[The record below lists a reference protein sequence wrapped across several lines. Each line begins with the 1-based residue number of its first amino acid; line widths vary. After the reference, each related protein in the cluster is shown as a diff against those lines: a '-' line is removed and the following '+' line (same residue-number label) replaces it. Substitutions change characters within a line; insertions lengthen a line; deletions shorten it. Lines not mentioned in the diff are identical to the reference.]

1 MNFTIRLKKIL
12 TILLER
18 DTVISVQELAEGIG
32 VSKRTVQRELEYI
45 AKDLAPYHLDFET
58 KTGKGVWISGSAED
72 KQALLDK
79 LRAGDNYDAT
89 DKEERRKRLL
99 LEILK
104 DKGLKKLFYYA
115 SMFQVSE
122 ATVSSDLEALEGWL
136 SEHGLTIKRKPGSGV
151 EIHGTEESYRHAIR
165 DFIDENIDTQM
176 IRDSYEVGKETLAA
190 GNIYGSG
197 IGQIFKQDILT
208 RVVKCISGMENTK
221 VSSLTAN
228 SYAGLVLHIS
238 IAVSR
243 IIKNEFVEDRQGLY
257 EQMAND
263 ADFRLAELIVEELEK
278 EFDIHIPDIEKAYI
292 CLHIKGAKHQSI
304 EWSGQKSVEMERKE
318 LLDLINEMINAFC
331 PGQAF
336 LYKQDS
342 EFIQGLLAHLQ
353 PTFIRLMYDMK
364 IANPVL
370 DEIKTSYP
378 DIFEQ
383 CRQSAGVIEQWIGK
397 KVPEEEI
404 GFLTIHFG
412 AAKVRLEGKT
422 ENIRRVQIG
431 IICASGI
438 GISRLMLSKLD
449 KIFRDRIQLE
459 AYGQNDIT
467 PYIIGKTDFFVCSI
481 PMQDAQAEYIQVSP
495 LLTEADIDRIG
506 SRIYHYERLPKKA
519 QEETV
524 FTTELEKINV
534 LAMQIK
540 TIIRYLEVFK
550 VSQDITFG
558 ELTEAIAEKMSPY
571 GDRQVMIQEAIEER
585 EKLGSQVFAEFGFA
599 LLHTRTKGVTRPSF
613 SVCLT
618 KNKDAFSDPYFK
630 GVHVVLV
637 MLLPI
642 DDNLKINSEIL
653 GHISSELIEDY
664 NFLLTISGGDKS
676 EIENALSATLKKF
689 FQQYLNKIQ

>member
-12 TILLER
+12 TIMLEK
-18 DTVISVQELAEGIG
+18 DSIIPVQELAERIG

-45 AKDLAPYHLDFET
+45 DKDLEPYHLTFET
-58 KTGKGVWISGSAED
+58 KTGKGVWISGSSED
-72 KQALLDK
+72 KQALLDE
-79 LRAGDNYDAT
+79 LRGEDGYDAANK
-89 DKEERRKRLL
+89 DDRRKRLI

-115 SMFQVSE
+115 SLFQVSE
-122 ATVSSDLEALEGWL
+122 TTVSSDLEAIEEWL
-136 SEHGLTIKRKPGSGV
+136 NKQNLTISRKPGSGV
-151 EIHGTEESYRHAIR
+151 EICGTEESYRQAIR
-165 DFIDENIDTQM
+165 AFIDENMDTQVL
-176 IRDSYEVGKETLAA
+176 REFYESGKEVSAA
-190 GNIYGSG
+190 GRMYGSS
-197 IGQIFKQDILT
+197 IGQIFKKDILT
-208 RVVKCISGMENTK
+208 RVVKCISGMENKK

-238 IAVSR
+238 IAISR
-243 IIKNEFVEDRQGLY
+243 IIKNEFVESRQGLY
-257 EQMAND
+257 EQMARD
-263 ADFRLAELIVEELEK
+263 EDYALAELIVEKLEE
-278 EFDIHIPDIEKAYI
+278 EFEVQIPDIEKAYI

-304 EWSGQKSVEMERKE
+304 EWNGQKSVAMERKE
-318 LLDLINEMINAFC
+318 LLDLINEMINAFS
-331 PGQAF
+331 PEQAF
-336 LYKQDS
+336 LYKQDN

-353 PTFIRLMYDMK
+353 PTFIRLTYDMK
-364 IANPVL
+364 ISNPVL
-370 DEIKTSYP
+370 EEIKNTYP
-378 DIFEQ
+378 DIFER
-383 CRQSAGVIEQWIGK
+383 CRESAKVMERWTGK
-397 KVPEEEI
+397 TVPEEEI
-404 GFLTIHFG
+404 GFLAIHFG
-412 AAKVRLEGKT
+412 AATVRLEGKT
-422 ENIRRVQIG
+422 ETIRRVHVG

-481 PMQDAQAEYIQVSP
+481 PMQDHSAEFIHVNP
-495 LLTEADIDRIG
+495 LLTEEDINQIRN
-506 SRIYHYERLPKKA
+506 RIYHYERLPQKA

-524 FTTELEKINV
+524 FTTELEQINL

-550 VSQDITFG
+550 VSQDITFS
-558 ELTEAIAEKMSPY
+558 ELTEAISEKMSPY

-618 KNKDAFSDPYFK
+618 RDGNAFRDPYFK

-637 MLLPI
+637 MLLPV

-664 NFLLTISGGDKS
+664 QFLLTVSGGNKQ
-676 EIENALSATLKKF
+676 EIENALSAILKKF
-689 FQQYLNKIQ
+689 FHQYLNKIQ